1 TDFGSFR
8 PFPGFLRHPLT
19 LQTDR
24 STVNGIGKKTG
35 LFSTFPLVVVTFSL
49 AQCEA
54 VRSLDMGYALSG
66 KTALV
71 TGANRGIGEAIVDAL
86 VAAGVRKVYAAA
98 RSISAPDPLVAP
110 PGSLITPLQL
120 DVTNAEQIA
129 AAAATAA
136 DVDLL
141 VNNAGIVGFF
151 GGEFTDPKWIEG
163 GRQEMEGNFL
173 GTFAVTQAFAP
184 VLAKNGG
191 GGIANLNSVASFVS
205 FPILAAYSASKAA
218 THSLTQVTRA
228 MLRGQNTQ
236 VFGVYPGPIDTKMGE
251 VLTLEKASPADAARA
266 IVAGIIAGNEEI
278 FPDKMSQGAGP

>member
-1 TDFGSFR
+1 
-8 PFPGFLRHPLT
+8 
-19 LQTDR
+19 
-24 STVNGIGKKTG
+24 
-35 LFSTFPLVVVTFSL
+35 
-49 AQCEA
+49 
-54 VRSLDMGYALSG
+54 MGYALSG

-86 VAAGVRKVYAAA
+86 VAAGVKKVYAAA
-98 RSISAPDPLVAP
+98 RNISTLDPLVARY
-110 PGSLITPLQL
+110 GSRVTPLQL
-120 DVTNAEQIA
+120 DVTNAAQIA

-163 GRQEMEGNFL
+163 GRQEMEVNFL

-184 VLAKNGG
+184 VFAKNGG
-191 GGIANLNSVASFVS
+191 GAIANLNSVASFVS
-205 FPILAAYSASKAA
+205 FPILAASSASKAA

-228 MLRGQNTQ
+228 MLRRQNTQ
-236 VFGVYPGPIDTKMGE
+236 VFGIPGPIDTKMGE

-266 IVAGIIAGNEEI
+266 IVAGIIAGDEEI
-278 FPDKMSQGAGP
+278 FPDRMSQGTGPAFFADPKGLERKVAGLPAAA

>member
-1 TDFGSFR
+1 MNR
-8 PFPGFLRHPLT
+8 
-19 LQTDR
+19 Q
-24 STVNGIGKKTG
+24 NG
-35 LFSTFPLVVVTFSL
+35 LFSASPQAVAAFSL
-49 AQCEA
+49 AHREI
-54 VRSLDMGYALSG
+54 VRSLNMGYALSG

-86 VAAGVRKVYAAA
+86 VAAGVKKVYAAA
-98 RSISAPDPLVAP
+98 RNISTLDPLVDRH
-110 PGSLITPLQL
+110 GSRVVPLQL
-120 DVTNAEQIA
+120 DVTNAPQIA
-129 AAAATAA
+129 AAAATAT

-163 GRQEMEGNFL
+163 GRQEMEVNFL

-191 GGIANLNSVASFVS
+191 GAIANLNSVASFVS

-236 VFGVYPGPIDTKMGE
+236 VFGVYPGPIDTRMGE
-251 VLTLEKASPADAARA
+251 ALNAEKASPADAARA

-278 FPDKMSQGAGP
+278 FPDKTSQGVGPAFFADPKGLERQVAGVPAAA